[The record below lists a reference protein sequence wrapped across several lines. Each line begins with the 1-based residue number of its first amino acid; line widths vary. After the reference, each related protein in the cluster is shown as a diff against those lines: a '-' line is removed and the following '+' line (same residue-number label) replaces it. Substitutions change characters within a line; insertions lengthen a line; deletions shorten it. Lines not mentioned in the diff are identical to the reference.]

1 MNDCEINERC
11 RRRETRV
18 NGLLIIRDTFRAV
31 YARYGAFLRPVLKLL
46 LAFIMLIAIEKGMG
60 YQSMLAKP
68 PVILA
73 SSLIC
78 VLFPWGFISAVAG
91 AYVVGNMFSVSPVM
105 AAAAAAFG
113 IVVFVL
119 YYGFKPGTGII
130 ISLVPLMFFFK
141 IPFIIPLVLGLSTG
155 IYAAV
160 PAALGVMA
168 WQLIHYFAEN
178 EDSLRETGSV
188 LASTQITEAAK
199 QVIGNKYMLITIL
212 AFILCI
218 GVVSILSNSS
228 LDNSRVLA
236 VSAGT
241 GILAVLMIFG
251 GVLVGEESALL
262 SIIGL
267 IISYVL
273 AFLYVQVFFSA
284 DYSRTERLR
293 YEDDDYYYYVKA
305 VPKIKA
311 RD

>member
-1 MNDCEINERC
+1 M
-11 RRRETRV
+11 TGL

-46 LAFIMLIAIEKGMG
+46 LAFVMLIAIEKGLG
-60 YQSMLAKP
+60 YQAMLAKP
-68 PVILA
+68 AVILGA
-73 SSLIC
+73 SVVC
-78 VLFPWGFISAVAG
+78 MLFPWGFISAVSG
-91 AYVVGNMFSVSPVM
+91 AYIVGNMFAVSPIM

-113 IVVFVL
+113 IMVFVL

-130 ISLVPLMFFFK
+130 IALVPLMFFFK
-141 IPFIIPLVLGLSTG
+141 VPFIMPLVLGLTIG
-155 IYAAV
+155 VYAAI
-160 PAALGVMA
+160 PAAIGVVS
-168 WQLIHYFAEN
+168 WHLIHYFTEN
-178 EDSLRETGSV
+178 VSELKASAATLDSSLITTAAR
-188 LASTQITEAAK
+188 QIMTD
-199 QVIGNKYMLITIL
+199 KYMLITIL

-218 GVVSILSNSS
+218 GIVSIVSNSS
-228 LDNSRVLA
+228 IDNCRVLA
-236 VSAGT
+236 VSVGT
-241 GILAVLMIFG
+241 GILAVLMILG
-251 GVLVGEESALL
+251 GVLVGEESVLL

-284 DYSRTERLR
+284 DYSRTERIR